1 MASLSLNGEGL
12 SGTPER
18 MLLNLWKH
26 GRSSLKIMGESTMS
40 NRTKA
45 LNSSVIKFTDK
56 REAVPLRTVIK
67 EVLVD
72 LYCRGVIPKS
82 VAQNVFNTLKLKKY

>member
-1 MASLSLNGEGL
+1 
-12 SGTPER
+12 
-18 MLLNLWKH
+18 
-26 GRSSLKIMGESTMS
+26 MS

-45 LNSSVIKFTDK
+45 LNCSVIKSTDK

-82 VAQNVFNTLKLKKY
+82 VTQNVFNILKLKKY